1 MLSQSKIFNSH
12 KKFQKPPQIL
22 LIIFYFID
30 DSVGKRVNNQQ
41 LKKKKAL
48 ITSALEFHFVGNSI
62 RKVYHN

>member
-12 KKFQKPPQIL
+12 KKFQKPLQIL
-22 LIIFYFID
+22 LIIFYFFD

-41 LKKKKAL
+41 LKKKAL

>member
-12 KKFQKPPQIL
+12 KKFQKPLQIL

-41 LKKKKAL
+41 LKKKK
-48 ITSALEFHFVGNSI
+48 H
-62 RKVYHN
+62 

>member
-12 KKFQKPPQIL
+12 KKFQKPLQIL

-41 LKKKKAL
+41 LKKK
-48 ITSALEFHFVGNSI
+48 SI
-62 RKVYHN
+62 NYQRIRIPFRR